1 MVASAVFITDL
12 QGKSIISRNYRGDV
26 PLNKAIERF
35 AKYLTDTPEEQRKPI
50 FHVDV
55 NGDFA
60 IEDDVGGSGPGG
72 ETFVFVNVCHFV
84 CERTVVTSS
93 YIVVHSFCEKLTL
106 FSSSQLS
113 NLYLCAVTTRNSNVA
128 LILTFLFRLA
138 QVFKDY
144 FGTLEEE
151 SIRDNFVIIYELLD
165 ETMDHGMPQALDS
178 TILRSFITQDANR
191 MAEDLKS
198 KPPVALTNAVS
209 WRAEGIKHKKNEI
222 FLDVVEKLNLLVA
235 ANGTVLHSEILGAVK
250 MKSFLSGMPELKLGL
265 NDKLMFEATGRA
277 NQARGKAVELEDIK
291 FHQCVRLARFENDR
305 TISFIPPDG
314 EFDLMTYRLNTHVK
328 PLIWVEAV
336 VEPHK
341 GSRIEYMVKTRSQF
355 KSRSVA
361 NNVEIIIPVPPD
373 VDSPSFKSS
382 VGNVTYLPDKDAV
395 VWNIK
400 QFHGGREYLMR
411 AHFGLPSIS
420 ASDVDPEQKKK
431 GENSWKAPIRVKFE
445 IPYFT
450 VSGIQVRYLK
460 IIERSG
466 YQALP
471 WVRYITANGD
481 YQLRMA

>member
-26 PLNKAIERF
+26 PSLNKTIERF
-35 AKYLTDTPEEQRKPI
+35 AKYLNEVPEEQQKPI
-50 FHVDV
+50 FFT
-55 NGDFA
+55 NSEGDFFFE
-60 IEDDVGGSGPGG
+60 EDVELGPTGDSSG
-72 ETFVFVNVCHFV
+72 ESFVYV
-84 CERTVVTSS
+84 S
-93 YIVVHSFCEKLTL
+93 I
-106 FSSSQLS
+106 S
-113 NLYLCAVTTRNSNVA
+113 NLYLCAVTNRNSNVA
-128 LILTFLFRLA
+128 LIMTFLYRLA

-144 FGTLEEE
+144 FGSLDEE

-165 ETMDHGMPQALDS
+165 ETMDHGLPQALDS
-178 TILRSFITQDANR
+178 NILRSFITTDANR
-191 MAEDLKS
+191 TAQDVSS

-235 ANGTVLHSEILGAVK
+235 ANGTVLHSEILGAVQ

-265 NDKLMFEATGRA
+265 NDKLMFEATGRN

-382 VGNVTYLPDKDAV
+382 VGQVTYLPDQDSV
-395 VWNIK
+395 VWTIK

-420 ASDVDPEQKKK
+420 AADVDDHARKK
-431 GENSWKAPIRVKFE
+431 GENAWKKPIRVKFE

>member
-1 MVASAVFITDL
+1 MVASAIFITDL
-12 QGKSIISRNYRGDV
+12 TGKPLISRNYRGDI
-26 PLNKAIERF
+26 PLTSAIEKF
-35 AKYLTDTPEEQRKPI
+35 ATYLVEVEDDDKKPV
-50 FHVDV
+50 FHVDG
-55 NGDFA
+55 NGDVVV
-60 IEDDVGGSGPGG
+60 ETEEVGSTGPGG
-72 ETFVFVNVCHFV
+72 ETFVYVQHN
-84 CERTVVTSS
+84 
-93 YIVVHSFCEKLTL
+93 
-106 FSSSQLS
+106 
-113 NLYLCAVTTRNSNVA
+113 NLYLCGVTCKNSNIA
-128 LILTFLFRLA
+128 LLVTFLYKLA
-138 QVFKDY
+138 AVFKDY

-151 SIRDNFVIIYELLD
+151 SIRDNFVVIYELLD
-165 ETMDHGMPQALDS
+165 ETMDHGLPQSLDS
-178 TILRSFITQDANR
+178 TILRSFITQEGNR
-191 MAEDLKS
+191 MADDSKS

-235 ANGTVLHSEILGAVK
+235 ANGTVLHSEINGAVK

-277 NQARGKAVELEDIK
+277 NQARSGKSVELEDIK

-314 EFDLMTYRLNTHVK
+314 EFDLMTYRLDTHVK

-336 VEPHK
+336 VEPHR
-341 GSRIEYMVKTRSQF
+341 GSRIEYMIKTRSQF

-382 VGNVTYLPDKDAV
+382 VGSVTYLPDKDAV
-395 VWNIK
+395 VWTIK

-420 ASDVDPEQKKK
+420 REEADGEHK
-431 GENSWKAPIRVKFE
+431 GGSGGMDTSWKKPIAVKFE

>member
-1 MVASAVFITDL
+1 MA
-12 QGKSIISRNYRGDV
+12 
-26 PLNKAIERF
+26 
-35 AKYLTDTPEEQRKPI
+35 
-50 FHVDV
+50 
-55 NGDFA
+55 
-60 IEDDVGGSGPGG
+60 DDS
-72 ETFVFVNVCHFV
+72 
-84 CERTVVTSS
+84 
-93 YIVVHSFCEKLTL
+93 
-106 FSSSQLS
+106 
-113 NLYLCAVTTRNSNVA
+113 
-128 LILTFLFRLA
+128 
-138 QVFKDY
+138 
-144 FGTLEEE
+144 
-151 SIRDNFVIIYELLD
+151 
-165 ETMDHGMPQALDS
+165 
-178 TILRSFITQDANR
+178 
-191 MAEDLKS
+191 KS

-235 ANGTVLHSEILGAVK
+235 ANGNVLHCEINGAVK

-265 NDKLMFEATGRA
+265 NDKVMFEATGR
-277 NQARGKAVELEDIK
+277 NQQARGGKSVELEDIK

-314 EFDLMTYRLNTHVK
+314 EFDLMTYRLDTQVK

-336 VEPHK
+336 VEPHR
-341 GSRIEYMVKTRSQF
+341 GSRIEYMIKTRSQF

-361 NNVEIIIPVPPD
+361 NNVEISIPVPPD

-382 VGNVTYLPDKDAV
+382 VGNVTYLPDKDCV
-395 VWNIK
+395 VWTIK

-411 AHFGLPSIS
+411 AHFGLPSITRDE
-420 ASDVDPEQKKK
+420 ADANK
-431 GENSWKAPIRVKFE
+431 GGSGMDMSWKKPIGVKFE